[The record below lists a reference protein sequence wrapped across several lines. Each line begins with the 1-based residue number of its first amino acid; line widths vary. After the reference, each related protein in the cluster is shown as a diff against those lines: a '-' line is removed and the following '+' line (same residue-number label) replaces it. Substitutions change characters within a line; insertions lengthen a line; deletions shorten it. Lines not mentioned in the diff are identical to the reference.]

1 MAPRAAR
8 ASAKFCLPGF
18 QMTIHYHNKGA
29 GRHPFSRYVQPV
41 NGMAGTNSY
50 IRRCRP
56 S

>member
-29 GRHPFSRYVQPV
+29 GRHPFFRGVEPT
-41 NGMAGTNSY
+41 NGIAGTNSY
-50 IRRCRP
+50 VRFCRP